1 MLNSTWP
8 GYYSTSIR
16 RMASAMAGVDM
27 MISADCGVMHLA
39 VASGTPTIGMFSVT
53 DAKIYGPYGSH
64 NAHLLTQGMSP
75 QQAAKA
81 VADLYRESL
90 RVRATRQASLRL
102 EAALL

>member
-1 MLNSTWP
+1 
-8 GYYSTSIR
+8 
-16 RMASAMAGVDM
+16 
-27 MISADCGVMHLA
+27 
-39 VASGTPTIGMFSVT
+39 
-53 DAKIYGPYGSH
+53 
-64 NAHLLTQGMSP
+64 MSP